1 MSLFPEEA
9 PYRVLAR
16 KYRPAAFDALIGQ
29 EAVVT
34 TLANAIAR
42 NRLAQAWLLTG
53 VRGVGKTSTARII
66 AKALNCIGPDGTGGP
81 TVEPCGVCSNC
92 VAITEGQHID
102 VIEIDGA
109 SNNGVDDAREI
120 IEAVRYAPAQARYK
134 IYIIDE
140 VHMVTKNAFNA
151 LLKTLEE
158 PPPHV
163 KFVFATTEVQKVP
176 VTILSRC
183 QRFDLKR
190 IPAELLTSHFRKV
203 ADAEGVEA
211 EAEALALIARA
222 AEGSVRDGLSILD
235 QAIAQAGAGP
245 VSADAVRD
253 MLGLADRGRTATLLG
268 AILEADAAAAMA
280 AVDAAHGAGVD
291 SQALIGGLLDM
302 VHATTRARL
311 SGSADPAL
319 PDTDRAAVQRWAA
332 ELSFPAL
339 HRLWQ
344 LLLKGHAEVG
354 QAPVPAQAAEMAIL
368 RCVHAAGLPD
378 PEKLAK
384 LVADGAAVAA
394 PAVRAQPAVSAPAPA
409 MAQAP
414 VPEQAGGPTDAAGV
428 VALFEER
435 LEAYLAKQLRDDVAI
450 QAVSPGLLVLGQ
462 LGSLPAG
469 FAADVRKCLSNWTGQ
484 GWDVRIEAAPDGAES
499 LRQQADRARAAAHEA
514 ALEDPMVKALLTEFP
529 GAEVVS
535 PAPPRTPAAPPL
547 RSATA

>member
-29 EAVVT
+29 DAVVT
-34 TLANAIAR
+34 TLANAIR
-42 NRLAQAWLLTG
+42 TNRLAQAWLLTG

-66 AKALNCIGPDGTGGP
+66 AKSLNCIGPDGLGGP
-81 TVEPCGVCSNC
+81 TVEPCGVCANC
-92 VAITEGQHID
+92 TAIAQGQHMD

-109 SNNGVDDAREI
+109 SNNGIDDVREI

-140 VHMVTKNAFNA
+140 VHMVSKPAFNA

-190 IPAELLTSHFRKV
+190 IPADLLAAHFRRV

-211 EAEALALIARA
+211 EAEALAVIARA

-235 QAIAQAGAGP
+235 QAIAQSGAGA
-245 VSADAVRD
+245 VTADAVRE
-253 MLGLADRGRTATLLG
+253 MLGLADRGRIAALMG
-268 AILEADAAAAMA
+268 AILQADAAAAMA
-280 AVDAAHGAGVD
+280 AVDSAHDAGVD

-311 SGSADPAL
+311 GGNADPAL
-319 PDTDRAAVQRWAA
+319 PDSDREAITGWAA
-332 ELSFPAL
+332 ELSFPVL

-354 QAPVPAQAAEMAIL
+354 HAPVPGQAAEMAIL

-378 PEKLAK
+378 PEKLAR
-384 LVADGAAVAA
+384 LLADGAAAPASPRGSVPAATASALVPAIAGQAA
-394 PAVRAQPAVSAPAPA
+394 PPVR
-409 MAQAP
+409 
-414 VPEQAGGPTDAAGV
+414 DAAGII
-428 VALFEER
+428 ALFDGR
-435 LEAYLAKQLRDDVAI
+435 EAMLAKQLHDDVAI
-450 QAVSPGLLVLGQ
+450 VQVSPGLLVLGR
-462 LGSLPAG
+462 LGPLPAT
-469 FAADVRKCLSNWTGQ
+469 FAADVRRGLSELTGSA
-484 GWDVRIEAAPDGAES
+484 WDVRIVAAPEGAQS
-499 LRQQADRARAAAHEA
+499 LRQQAEKARAIAHEQ
-514 ALEDPMVKALLTEFP
+514 ALQDPLVQALLREFR
-529 GAEVVS
+529 GAEVVN
-535 PAPPRTPAAPPL
+535 PAPPRTPAAPAL